1 MRKAKGFLP
10 SSPLGPE
17 VSKVGARGS
26 SVHLSTSIPRARFG
40 GVMASLRAGKVLGT
54 QRWWGEGPPGD
65 NGSGRIPA
73 GGMVIVRLLLT
84 ERSLLSRSNMIFRS
98 YYLLRKL
105 PLQSVI
111 KGALFAKTQLFFTAS
126 SAFQFC

>member
-1 MRKAKGFLP
+1 
-10 SSPLGPE
+10 
-17 VSKVGARGS
+17 
-26 SVHLSTSIPRARFG
+26 
-40 GVMASLRAGKVLGT
+40 MASLRAGKVLGT
-54 QRWWGEGPPGD
+54 QRWWEDGPPGD

-98 YYLLRKL
+98 YYLLREL
-105 PLQSVI
+105 PLQTVI